1 MSSFVPGGGVE
12 SWLPTA
18 DVPGHGFDWLTAM
31 FGKMGSDTSV
41 GGFMRPTAGDVWAF
55 VDRVAAWLERPDRK
69 GM

>member
-1 MSSFVPGGGVE
+1 
-12 SWLPTA
+12 
-18 DVPGHGFDWLTAM
+18 M
-31 FGKMGSDTSV
+31 FGKMGSDASV